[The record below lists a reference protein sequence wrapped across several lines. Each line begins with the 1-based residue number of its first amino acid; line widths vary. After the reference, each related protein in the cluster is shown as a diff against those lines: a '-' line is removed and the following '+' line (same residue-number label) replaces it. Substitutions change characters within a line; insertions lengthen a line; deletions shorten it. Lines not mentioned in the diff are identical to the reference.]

1 MAESTLA
8 FTKMHGLGNDFIVI
22 DNTGGNI
29 VLGAARIRRLADRHT
44 GIGFDQL
51 LVVEASTRPA
61 AAFDYRIYNADGG
74 EVEHCGNGARCFAR
88 FVHDR
93 GLIKV
98 RKFTVNT
105 QSGLIELSHLDD
117 GRVTVGMGI
126 PTFVPEEV
134 PFLPAVSTTMRRAN
148 DQSNAP
154 VLAIG
159 QHRLDVDG
167 DILQVGI
174 VGIGNPHVVVPVANV
189 DSAPVATL
197 GPRLERD
204 PRFPERVNVGFVER
218 VDASRIRLRV
228 FERGVGETR
237 ACGTG
242 ACAAVAVGQQQGQ
255 LDRRVNVS
263 LSGGELNI
271 FHANSDAVIEMTGP
285 CSTVFEGHTRM

>member
-8 FTKMHGLGNDFIVI
+8 FTKMHGLGNDFIVV
-22 DNTGGNI
+22 DNTDGNV
-29 VLGAARIRRLADRHT
+29 VLGAERIRRLADRRT
-44 GIGFDQL
+44 GVGFDQL

-93 GLIKV
+93 GLIQANE
-98 RKFTVNT
+98 FAVNT
-105 QSGLIELSHLDD
+105 QSGLIELSLLDD
-117 GRVTVGMGI
+117 GQVTVGMGT

-134 PFLPAVSTTMRRAN
+134 PFLPDVSTTMRRSN
-148 DQSNAP
+148 DESDAP

-167 DILQVGI
+167 NILQIGI
-174 VGIGNPHVVVPVANV
+174 VGIGNPHVVVPVADV

-263 LSGGELNI
+263 LSGGELDI
-271 FHANSDAVIEMTGP
+271 FRANSDAVIEMTGP